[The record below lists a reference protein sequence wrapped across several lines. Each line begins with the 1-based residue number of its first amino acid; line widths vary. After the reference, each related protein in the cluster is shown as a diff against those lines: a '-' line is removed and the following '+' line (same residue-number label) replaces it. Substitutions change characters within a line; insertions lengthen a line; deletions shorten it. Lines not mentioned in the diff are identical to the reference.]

1 MKDISTSIPK
11 MDADDKISGRALY
24 VDDYPFDDLYHA
36 KTLRSTKAKAKIKNI
51 HIPEL
56 PDDYFV
62 VDKFDVPHSNVV
74 GVSPGINIIDCPKNK
89 VMTLKKNGTK
99 SKRIMKKRFSAARSN
114 ISASIPKSPAMKMK
128 TPEDDIAVTK

>member
-1 MKDISTSIPK
+1 MKDISTSVQK

-24 VDDYPFDDLYHA
+24 VDDYSFDNLYHA

-62 VDKFDVPHSNVV
+62 VDRFDVPHSNVV
-74 GVSPGINIIDCPKNK
+74 KMIFEDWPVFANDTVNYVGEPILIICGRDKTVENIRRPDRSRSWSFRE
-89 VMTLKKNGTK
+89 K
-99 SKRIMKKRFSAARSN
+99 SGL
-114 ISASIPKSPAMKMK
+114 
-128 TPEDDIAVTK
+128 